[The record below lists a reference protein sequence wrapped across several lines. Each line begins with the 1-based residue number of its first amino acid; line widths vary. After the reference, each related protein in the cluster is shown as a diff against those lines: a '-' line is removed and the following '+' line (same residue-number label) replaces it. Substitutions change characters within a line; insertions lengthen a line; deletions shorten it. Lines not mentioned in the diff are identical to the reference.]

1 MRVCH
6 LHLNSYRNYDHLDLK
21 VTSQLCVIVGANAQG
36 KTNLL
41 EAVYYL
47 ATARSF
53 RAHKDDELIKHGV
66 DEAFLGCTV
75 DREVNPSEIRIR
87 LTRNRPKQ
95 ITVNARPLRRH
106 LDLFGHL
113 NVVTFSP
120 DDLQL
125 VKGGPGERRRF
136 LDMELSQVSGAYR
149 HDIAT
154 YQRVL
159 RQRNN
164 LLKEIPERRADPE
177 LLQAW
182 DLQLLDTGCR
192 IMARRATAVKQ
203 LAHFARLV
211 HHEITRG
218 GERLT
223 IRYRPFFGSTDEVG
237 EGEWEDSESLRARFA
252 KEIKRLR
259 QFEMRR
265 GLTLV
270 GPQRDDLEFL
280 INDQDVRSFGS
291 QGQQRTCVLATKLA
305 EIEFMRAQTGMY
317 PVLLLDDV
325 MSELDENRR
334 HYFLGTV
341 SGRVQTFIT
350 ATGLETFPQE
360 FLSQSQVIRIVRGKL
375 S

>member
-1 MRVCH
+1 M
-6 LHLNSYRNYDHLDLK
+6 
-21 VTSQLCVIVGANAQG
+21 GG
-36 KTNLL
+36 
-41 EAVYYL
+41 
-47 ATARSF
+47 
-53 RAHKDDELIKHGV
+53 
-66 DEAFLGCTV
+66 
-75 DREVNPSEIRIR
+75 
-87 LTRNRPKQ
+87 
-95 ITVNARPLRRH
+95 
-106 LDLFGHL
+106 FG
-113 NVVTFSP
+113 
-120 DDLQL
+120 
-125 VKGGPGERRRF
+125 
-136 LDMELSQVSGAYR
+136 
-149 HDIAT
+149 
-154 YQRVL
+154 
-159 RQRNN
+159 
-164 LLKEIPERRADPE
+164 
-177 LLQAW
+177 
-182 DLQLLDTGCR
+182 
-192 IMARRATAVKQ
+192 
-203 LAHFARLV
+203 
-211 HHEITRG
+211 
-218 GERLT
+218 
-223 IRYRPFFGSTDEVG
+223 
-237 EGEWEDSESLRARFA
+237 SLRARFA

>member
-1 MRVCH
+1 LRVSH
-6 LHLNSYRNYDHLDLK
+6 LNLNSYRNYDHLDLA
-21 VTSQLCVIVGANAQG
+21 VTSPLCVIVGANAQG

-41 EAVYYL
+41 ESVYYL

-53 RAHKDDELIKHGV
+53 RAQKDDELIKWGV

-75 DREVNPSEIRIR
+75 EREVNSSEIRIR
-87 LTRNRPKQ
+87 LTRNKAKQ
-95 ITVNARPLRRH
+95 ITVNARVLRRH

-125 VKGGPGERRRF
+125 VKGGPSERRRF
-136 LDMELSQVSGAYR
+136 LDMELAQVSRAYR

-154 YQRVL
+154 YQKIL

-164 LLKEIPERRADPE
+164 LLKEMSERRAGSD
-177 LLQAW
+177 LLEAW
-182 DLQLLDTGCR
+182 DLQLLDSGCR
-192 IMARRATAVKQ
+192 IMVRRAAAVKH
-203 LAHFARLV
+203 LAHFAGLV
-211 HHEITRG
+211 HHRITQG

-223 IRYRPFFGSTDEVG
+223 IRYRPFFGSASEVDDWG
-237 EGEWEDSESLRARFA
+237 SPDAVRVRFA
-252 KEIKRLR
+252 QEMKRLR
-259 QFEMRR
+259 PIEIRR
-265 GLTLV
+265 GLTMA

-280 INDQDVRSFGS
+280 INDQDVRSYGS

-305 EIEFMRAQTGMY
+305 EIEFMHTQTGMY

-334 HYFLGTV
+334 RFFLGTV

-350 ATGLETFPQE
+350 ATGLETFPEE
-360 FLSQSQVIRIVRGKL
+360 FVSQAQVMRIVDGRL